1 MFWSE
6 IRFVWTFM
14 HLSPIKTFWKSL
26 VVYIPAVYDLTGA
39 NLTRA
44 NLTGANLPR
53 ATLTGVYL
61 IGADLTGFAAYI

>member
-14 HLSPIKTFWKSL
+14 HRSPIKTLWKSL

-39 NLTRA
+39 NL
-44 NLTGANLPR
+44 PR

-61 IGADLTGFAAYI
+61 LGADLIGFAAYI